1 MGILDPISFE
11 NISESANFIL
21 ERTKHRPKIGIIC
34 GSGLGGLADLVQ
46 NADVFEYQDIPNF
59 PVSTVPGHQGRL
71 LLGHLRDIP
80 VLVMQGRFHSY
91 EGYELW
97 KTAMPVRVMKLIGV
111 TQLIATN
118 AGGGLNKAFQVGDI
132 MILKD
137 HINLPGFSCQHPL
150 RGPNDT
156 NFGPRFFPCNDL
168 YDPTYRKVARK
179 LAWDLKL
186 EGVVRE
192 GIYTM
197 VGGPNYETIAEL
209 KLLRT
214 LGVDSVGMST
224 IPETIVAH
232 HCGIR
237 VFACSLITNLCIVE
251 YGTGLETNHEEVI
264 EVGKRRAEDL
274 KRFVEHMVVRMSE
287 TIDQGIDV

>member
-1 MGILDPISFE
+1 
-11 NISESANFIL
+11 
-21 ERTKHRPKIGIIC
+21 
-34 GSGLGGLADLVQ
+34 
-46 NADVFEYQDIPNF
+46 
-59 PVSTVPGHQGRL
+59 
-71 LLGHLRDIP
+71 
-80 VLVMQGRFHSY
+80 
-91 EGYELW
+91 
-97 KTAMPVRVMKLIGV
+97 MPVRVMKLIGV
-111 TQLIATN
+111 TELIATN

-156 NFGPRFFPCNDL
+156 KFGPRFFPTNDL
-168 YDPTYRKVARK
+168 YDPIYRKMARK
-179 LAWDLKL
+179 LAVDLRL
-186 EGVVRE
+186 EGLVRE

-237 VFACSLITNLCIVE
+237 VFACSLITNMCIVE

-274 KRFVEHMVVRMSE
+274 KRFVAQMVTRMAE